1 MNDQSFSFLNLI
13 PDFGLLSNGNITS
26 SEGISAL
33 FCSILILV
41 FASFLLLALFSAGK
55 SLRKI
60 LFHFRILKNITKEN
74 LVSKREQIKQD
85 MSKNKSYGAL
95 WKEFDQTL
103 VYSTKETKLF
113 NTVDADYFFNTSTL
127 ANGISNSRMMAAV
140 PSFLT
145 AIGVLGTFTGLQLG
159 IGGLDLDSQNT
170 EVLKHGIASVV
181 HGASIAFTTS
191 VWGVFLSLIFNFI
204 EKGLEAGLQNGITN
218 LQEKIDHLFPRINPE
233 QSLIDISNSSKSSEE
248 VLMGLAEK
256 IGNTMQKAV
265 SEMGEHVQQGM
276 KQSMREIMGPGID
289 RLVGASEDL
298 AKKQADGSQQFLQ
311 DLIGKFTEGLG
322 AEGKRQQELMASTSG
337 EVKEAMSAWG
347 NDMNTFLARL
357 ETQFSAIEEESRKRN
372 DLVEKQLQHNSNSQ
386 KENAEK
392 LTTQL
397 SDIMT
402 RYATDLEK
410 KHENMTQTD
419 AMRQKAFEEQVAKL
433 NENQSTMM
441 TSMEELIG
449 KHTIA
454 SKSVIAQG
462 VSLGKGV
469 MGIQTSLKTVS
480 TQMESAG
487 ENLHQAAMA
496 LQKTTDNVN
505 QSNATLTG
513 AILDATRSNTSLS
526 NQNREVA
533 SEVKNLLTSI
543 ISLKEDYTHTTDLLK
558 QAAENADSTFDHLSK
573 HQEDYRVSLKKHID
587 ATMAQVDHL
596 MKNYAEQMDE
606 ALTGYAEQLNDALA
620 NYGRHVEGQTH
631 SRMQAWDKETQ
642 NYTSAMLGVVQAMEA
657 LVDDMDVKNAR

>member
-1 MNDQSFSFLNLI
+1 MNDQSFSFINLI
-13 PDFGLLSNGNITS
+13 PDFDLLSKGNITS

-41 FASFLLLALFSAGK
+41 FLCFLLLAFFSAGR

-60 LFHFRILKNITKEN
+60 FFYFKILKNITKES

-85 MSKNKSYGAL
+85 ASKNKSCGAL
-95 WKEFDQTL
+95 WKEFDETL
-103 VYSTKETKLF
+103 VYSTKQSKLF
-113 NTVDADYFFNTSTL
+113 NTVDADYFFNTGTL

-159 IGGLDLDSQNT
+159 IGGLDLDTQNT
-170 EVLKHGIASVV
+170 EILKHGIASVV

-204 EKGLEAGLQNGITN
+204 EKGLEAGLQNGITK
-218 LQEKIDHLFPRINPE
+218 LQDKIDHLFPRINPE

-265 SEMGEHVQQGM
+265 SDMGEQVQQGM
-276 KQSMREIMGPGID
+276 KQSMQEVMEPGIE
-289 RLVGASEDL
+289 RLVGASEEL
-298 AKKQADGSQQFLQ
+298 ATKQADGSQQFLQ
-311 DLIGKFTEGLG
+311 ELIGKFTEGLG
-322 AEGKRQQELMASTSG
+322 AEGKKQQELMASTSG

-347 NDMNTFLARL
+347 EDMNTFLARL

-372 DLVEKQLQHNSNSQ
+372 VLVEEQLRNNSDSQ
-386 KENAEK
+386 RENAEK

-397 SDIMT
+397 NEIMT
-402 RYATDLEK
+402 RYATDLEQ
-410 KHENMTQTD
+410 KHENMTQGD
-419 AMRQKAFEEQVAKL
+419 SMRQKVFEEQVSKL

-496 LQKTTDNVN
+496 LQKTTETVN

-526 NQNREVA
+526 NQNKEVA
-533 SEVKNLLTSI
+533 SKVKELLASI
-543 ISLKEDYTHTTDLLK
+543 ISLKNVYEHTTDLLK
-558 QAAENADSTFDHLSK
+558 QAAQNAESTFTQLNS
-573 HQEDYRVSLKKHID
+573 HQESYRLSLKNHID
-587 ATMAQVDHL
+587 ETMTQVDKL
-596 MKNYAEQMDE
+596 MKNYGEQMDE
-606 ALTGYAEQLNDALA
+606 ALTGYAKQIDHALVT
-620 NYGRHVEGQTH
+620 YGKHVEGQTH
-631 SRMQAWDKETQ
+631 ARMQAWDKETQ
-642 NYTSAMLGVVQAMEA
+642 NYTSAMLGVVQAMES
-657 LVDDMDVKNAR
+657 LVDDMQVINAR

>member
-1 MNDQSFSFLNLI
+1 MIATFSFINLI
-13 PDFGLLSNGNITS
+13 PDFDLLSKGNITS

-41 FASFLLLALFSAGK
+41 FLCFLLLAFFSAGR

-60 LFHFRILKNITKEN
+60 FFYFKILKNITKES

-85 MSKNKSYGAL
+85 ASKNKSCGAL
-95 WKEFDQTL
+95 WKEFDETL
-103 VYSTKETKLF
+103 VYSTKQSKLF
-113 NTVDADYFFNTSTL
+113 NTVDADYFFNTGTL

-159 IGGLDLDSQNT
+159 IGGLDLDTQNT
-170 EVLKHGIASVV
+170 EILKHGIASVV

-204 EKGLEAGLQNGITN
+204 EKGLEAGLQNGITK
-218 LQEKIDHLFPRINPE
+218 LQDKIDHLFPRINPE

-265 SEMGEHVQQGM
+265 SDMGEQVQQGM
-276 KQSMREIMGPGID
+276 KQSMQEVMGPGIE
-289 RLVGASEDL
+289 RLVGASEEL
-298 AKKQADGSQQFLQ
+298 ATKQADGSQQFLQ
-311 DLIGKFTEGLG
+311 ELIGKFTEGLG
-322 AEGKRQQELMASTSG
+322 AEGKKQQELMASTSG

-347 NDMNTFLARL
+347 EDMNTFLTRL
-357 ETQFSAIEEESRKRN
+357 ETQFIAIEEESRKRN
-372 DLVEKQLQHNSNSQ
+372 VLVEEQLRNNSDSQ
-386 KENAEK
+386 RENAEK
-392 LTTQL
+392 LTSQL
-397 SDIMT
+397 NEIMT
-402 RYATDLEK
+402 RYATDLEQ

-419 AMRQKAFEEQVAKL
+419 SMRQKVFEEQVSKL
-433 NENQSTMM
+433 NENQTTMM
-441 TSMEELIG
+441 SSMEELIG

-496 LQKTTDNVN
+496 LQKTTETVN
-505 QSNATLTG
+505 QSNAALTG
-513 AILDATRSNTSLS
+513 AILDATRSNTSVS
-526 NQNREVA
+526 NLNRDVA
-533 SEVKNLLTSI
+533 SKVKELLASI
-543 ISLKEDYTHTTDLLK
+543 ISLKNDYEHTTDLLK
-558 QAAENADSTFDHLSK
+558 QAAQNAESTFTQLNS
-573 HQEDYRVSLKKHID
+573 HQESYRLSLKNHID
-587 ATMAQVDHL
+587 ETMTQVDKL
-596 MKNYAEQMDE
+596 MKNYGEQMDE
-606 ALTGYAEQLNDALA
+606 ALTGYAKQIDHALVT
-620 NYGRHVEGQTH
+620 YGKHVEGQTH
-631 SRMQAWDKETQ
+631 ARMQAWDKETQ
-642 NYTSAMLGVVQAMEA
+642 NYTSAMLGVVQAMES
-657 LVDDMDVKNAR
+657 LVDDMQVINAR